1 LYCIGSYCMCAVLG
15 KYGQNDIG
23 RLVTQVL
30 ICRIRRER
38 EKCLS
43 ACCRLK
49 QKCDFSTLPILIYS
63 SSFLPSFLLS
73 FLPYAFFHT
82 CELLTIGY
90 IKLLCWL
97 ERCSV

>member
-1 LYCIGSYCMCAVLG
+1 MCAVLG

-49 QKCDFSTLPILIYS
+49 QKCDFSMLPILIYS
-63 SSFLPSFLLS
+63 SS